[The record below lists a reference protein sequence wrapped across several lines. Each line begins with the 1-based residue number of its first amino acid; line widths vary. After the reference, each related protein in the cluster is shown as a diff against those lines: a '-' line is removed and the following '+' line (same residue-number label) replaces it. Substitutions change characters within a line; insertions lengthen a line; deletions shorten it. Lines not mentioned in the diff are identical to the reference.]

1 MSEWLLIVLVRLAL
15 PLLQAMP
22 LRWVARIGRA
32 GGALAWHIDRRH
44 RKVALANLER
54 CLSHQWDAPAR
65 LALARENF
73 RRIGE
78 NYASALRTATMTWDQ
93 IAPHVDLSGLA
104 PAKTILDRD
113 PNRGL
118 VVAIGHF
125 GNFELFTW
133 VKVAFPGIQLAT
145 TYRALRQGVA
155 TRMLLKLRERSG
167 CLFFERRRDSKALR
181 QALRSRRT
189 VLGLLADQHDGRGV
203 RVPFLGIDA
212 GTSTAPALFALRY
225 NCTLLTGYC
234 VRTGFAQWRLEM
246 GDEIPTRTDDGRRR
260 SLENIATDMNRS
272 FEHAVGR
279 DPANWFWVHRRWKP
293 GPAPAPVPIPS
304 PLPA

>member
-1 MSEWLLIVLVRLAL
+1 MSEWLLIALVRVLF

-32 GGALAWHIDRRH
+32 GGAIAWHLDRRH

-54 CLSHQWDAPAR
+54 ALGHQLDAGQRIAV
-65 LALARENF
+65 ARENF

-78 NYASALRTATMTWDQ
+78 NYASALRTATMTWEEL
-93 IAPHVDLSGLA
+93 APHIDLAGLT
-104 PAKTILDRD
+104 PAKAIMDRD
-113 PNRGL
+113 PDRSV

-133 VKVAFPGIQLAT
+133 VKVAFPGIQLVT
-145 TYRALRQGVA
+145 TYRGLRQGVA

-167 CLFFERRRDSKALR
+167 CLFFERRRESKALR
-181 QALRSRRT
+181 EALRSRRS

-212 GTSTAPALFALRY
+212 GTSTAPAIFALRY
-225 NCTLLTGYC
+225 GCTLLTGYC
-234 VRTGFAQWRLEM
+234 FRTGSAQWRLEM
-246 GDEIPTRTDDGRRR
+246 GDEIPTRTADGARR
-260 SLENIATDMNRS
+260 SLHAIASDMNHS
-272 FEHAVGR
+272 FEKAVLQ

-293 GPAPAPVPIPS
+293 ARTPTVGVAPVTP
-304 PLPA
+304 